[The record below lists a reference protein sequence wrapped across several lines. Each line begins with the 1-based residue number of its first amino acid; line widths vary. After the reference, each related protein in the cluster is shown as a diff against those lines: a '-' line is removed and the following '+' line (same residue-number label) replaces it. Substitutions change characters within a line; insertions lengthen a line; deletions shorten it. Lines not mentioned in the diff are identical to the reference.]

1 MKQSDSSVEESSRVL
16 VPRQRNVEQQC
27 RCCAGNGPAVFAVTA
42 TYDPFNRTTTISN
55 EKHFVHFTDAS
66 GVLSVTA
73 SSPMPTTV
81 FNNMSTTTII
91 IVCVAALILIALII
105 DIIALFVW
113 RKRGQY
119 SELNCKIW
127 AFKYD
132 KRQKLKVYTR
142 RVRSSIRMSHN

>member
-1 MKQSDSSVEESSRVL
+1 MTSSNVDVVL
-16 VPRQRNVEQQC
+16 R
-27 RCCAGNGPAVFAVTA
+27 NGPAVFAVTA

-73 SSPMPTTV
+73 SSTTV
-81 FNNMSTTTII
+81 FNIMSTTTII

-142 RVRSSIRMSHN
+142 RVRSSIRMSHNCKNKKEGDNTLQHIARMSM